1 MSTETVQD
9 GQVVSMEYTL
19 RVDGEVLDSS
29 EGQEPLQFL
38 AGRGNII
45 PGLER
50 KMIGMKVG
58 ESKEVV
64 VAPAEGYGEFDEEAY
79 VDVERK
85 EFPKDMPIEEGIEMH
100 VSDDEGQSRY
110 ARIDSI
116 DGDTVRLSFN
126 HPLAG
131 MELHFNVKVIGLREP
146 TAEELE
152 HGHVH
157 DGGHHH

>member
-1 MSTETVQD
+1 MSTDTVQD
-9 GQVVSMEYTL
+9 GKVVSMDYTL

-29 EGQEPLQFL
+29 EGQQPLEFL

-50 KMIGMKVG
+50 EMMGMKIG
-58 ESKEVV
+58 ESKDIVV
-64 VAPAEGYGEFDEEAY
+64 PPAEGYGDFNEEDY
-79 VDVERK
+79 MDIERK
-85 EFPKDMPIEEGIEMH
+85 EFPKDMPMEEGIEMH
-100 VSDDEGQSRY
+100 VTDSDGLERY

-116 DGDTVRLSFN
+116 EGDLVRLNFN

-131 MELHFNVKVIGLREP
+131 MELDFKVKVVGVREP
-146 TAEELE
+146 TTEELE

-157 DGGHHH
+157 NGGHQH